1 MRATRFSIALLA
13 AVLASGVSAGA
24 DERGLERRLEPRHEH
39 KTTIA
44 VYGDWPYNLNLL
56 NNANLLLDSVNSDPE
71 VSLVM
76 HVGDIHSG
84 SMPCT
89 SAGTLPP
96 IAASNPGWNQQIF
109 AAFQKFKSP
118 VVYTPGDNEWTD
130 CHKSK
135 ESASGKP
142 LQELAAVRSLF
153 FARPGWTLGL
163 HDMEVYSQA
172 KYFSPSYPADAQ
184 FVENVIWMD
193 ARTVFV
199 TVNMPGSD
207 NDGLPW
213 SSVEDKT
220 AREAEIA
227 ARTDADIR
235 WLQAAFNL
243 AEREHAAAVVIGLQ
257 ADMWDP
263 SALAAGGD
271 GLDRYTGFVRELA
284 NQAVRFRRPVL
295 LINGD
300 SHLYGSDH
308 PLADPSSTTG
318 KIHNAAAAPNLT
330 RVTVQGS
337 TNAPGE
343 WLRLTID
350 ARAPSV
356 FSWKNVAYCVDPL
369 TSCK

>member
-1 MRATRFSIALLA
+1 MRARLFSMTILTALLA
-13 AVLASGVSAGA
+13 VGASAAA
-24 DERGLERRLEPRHEH
+24 DERRFEPRHENR
-39 KTTIA
+39 TTIA
-44 VYGDWPYNLNLL
+44 VFGDWPYNTNLL
-56 NNANLLLDSVNSDPE
+56 NNANLLIDSVNADPE
-71 VSLVM
+71 VSLVL

-84 SMPCT
+84 SMACT
-89 SAGTLPP
+89 SANVLPP
-96 IAASNPGWNQQIF
+96 ISASNPGWNQKIF

-130 CHKSK
+130 CHKTK
-135 ESASGKP
+135 EFASGKP
-142 LQELAAVRSLF
+142 LDELAAVRSLF

-163 HDMEVYSQA
+163 NDMEVYSQA
-172 KYFSPSYPADAQ
+172 KYFSPSYPDDAQ
-184 FVENVIWMD
+184 YVENVIWMD
-193 ARTVFV
+193 AKTVFV

-207 NDGLPW
+207 NDGLAW
-213 SSVEDKT
+213 SSFENAS
-220 AREAEIA
+220 AREAEVA
-227 ARTDADIR
+227 ARTAADIR

-257 ADMWDP
+257 ADMFDP
-263 SALAAGGD
+263 AALAAGGD

-284 NQAVRFRRPVL
+284 TQAVRFRRPVL

-308 PLADPSSTTG
+308 PLADPSSATG

-330 RVTVQGS
+330 RITVQGS

-350 ARAPSV
+350 PRTQGV
-356 FSWKNVAYCVDPL
+356 FSWKNVPYCIDPL